1 VETST
6 SIPAVGTAL
15 ADDPVLADL
24 LSGPVPYASAY
35 LAVGRTTESSAK
47 EAQLAWRALRDQL
60 HAAGA
65 GPEVLAALDAATIEL
80 PREGGLGVVVAADG
94 HVVAEEHPAPEATS
108 FAWVGSVPVL
118 GPFLRVRQTVP
129 AHVVALVDRA
139 GADLLVVGGWQDRGH
154 VETVGTEGSG
164 DGLLHKS
171 APGGWSQ
178 RRYQQRT
185 ENLWKLHAGEVADRL
200 VDLVAEH
207 HPRLVLLAGD
217 VRALAELRAQLPAAV
232 AERCREVSGSRH
244 PDGSAD
250 ASAEEVRRLV
260 RTAHAEDLR
269 AVLAAHRD
277 AMGRGARASS
287 GVAATAEALGR
298 SAVATLLV
306 HDPTIDAKGPDPR
319 TAWSLPDGVTV
330 AARRHGLTGVE
341 AGTPVEGPLVD
352 VLARAALLTGARVCL
367 VPDAPSLHEGV
378 GALLRY

>member
-1 VETST
+1 VQTST

-15 ADDPVLADL
+15 ADDPVLAEL
-24 LSGPVPYASAY
+24 LGGTAPYVSAY
-35 LAVGRTTESSAK
+35 LAVGRPTESTAK
-47 EAQLAWRALRDQL
+47 EVELSWRAQREQL
-60 HAAGA
+60 EAAGA
-65 GPEVLAALDAATIEL
+65 PAEVLAALDAATTQL
-80 PREGGLGVVVAADG
+80 PREGGLAVVVGADG

-108 FAWVGSVPVL
+108 FACIGAVPVL
-118 GPFLRVRQTVP
+118 GPFLRVRQSVP

-139 GADLLVVGGWQDRGH
+139 GADLLVVGGWHDRGH
-154 VETVGTEGSG
+154 VESVGAEGSG

-200 VDLVAEH
+200 VALVGEH

-217 VRALAELRAQLPAAV
+217 VRALAELRAQLPSAV

-260 RTAHAEDLR
+260 RTAHAEDVR
-269 AVLAAHRD
+269 AVLASHRD
-277 AMGRGARASS
+277 AVGQGARACS
-287 GVAATAEALGR
+287 GVVATADALAR

-306 HDPTIDAKGPDPR
+306 HDPIDGRGPDER
-319 TAWSLPDGVTV
+319 TAWVLPDGTTV
-330 AARRHGLTGVE
+330 AHRRE
-341 AGTPVEGPLVD
+341 ALPVLGGEIPVVGPLVD
-352 VLARAALLTGARVCL
+352 VFARAALLTGARVCL
-367 VPDAPSLHEGV
+367 VPDAPALDGGV
-378 GALLRY
+378 GALLRF